1 MNKPLEL
8 IGRWSL
14 LTCAVA
20 LLAGCPERDDDDP
33 APDTALR
40 EYSIQVTNLTYG
52 QPVSPLVA
60 SLHNSEVRL
69 MTVGVAASVALEQLA
84 ESGANGD
91 LLAELDANAMTFSN
105 VGGAG
110 VLMPGMS
117 ETVTVSA
124 EFDSAQ
130 IASVQLSAVTML
142 VNTNDAITGFNGLD
156 VTNLAVGDSM
166 TLTTLAYDAG
176 TEANSESA
184 DTVPGPAAAG
194 GAQEGFNAQRDD
206 IRDQVAMHAGVLT
219 SDEGSMGSVLTNVHR
234 FDNPVLRV
242 VVTRMQ

>member
-1 MNKPLEL
+1 MNKPLTL
-8 IGRWSL
+8 LGRWSL

-20 LLAGCPERDDDDP
+20 LLAGCPKNDDP
-33 APDTALR
+33 EPSTEMR
-40 EYSIQVTNLTYG
+40 EYAIQVTNLTYA

-60 SLHNSEVRL
+60 SLHNESVRL
-69 MTVGVAASVALEQLA
+69 MTVGAAASAALEQLA
-84 ESGANGD
+84 ESGANAD
-91 LLAELDANAMTFSN
+91 LLAQLNANSMTFNN

-110 VLMPGMS
+110 VLMPGVS
-117 ETVTVSA
+117 ETLTVSA
-124 EFDSAQ
+124 EFDAAQ
-130 IASVQLSAVTML
+130 LASVQLSAVTML

-166 TLTTLAYDAG
+166 SLTTLAYDAG
-176 TEANSESA
+176 TEANTESA

-194 GAQEGFNAQRDD
+194 GAQEGFNALRDD
-206 IRDQVAMHAGVLT
+206 IRDEVAMHAGVLT
-219 SDEGSMGSVLTNVHR
+219 SDEGLMTSVLTHAHR